1 MRRALFL
8 MYLFVPFALLA
19 QEDEDWE
26 WHPEDYPPMYYKE
39 TPFGYEKLDSLPTI
53 VLRDTVYVADIDA
66 FLRGYVGDSVNL
78 NTLLEDVSAL
88 QTLVDSLGKLS
99 AERLYFNFFMPSD
112 SLDIMSG
119 SFVVRELSIDDELAP
134 RTSATREPLSRT
146 ARREILLR
154 IDGTERTSRFIG
166 DQTAIRRAISRLFA
180 EMQND
185 SKGIRGI
192 GIYLPEYNFTHR
204 REMVQFVKSVRIMM
218 DASRDFKFGTPSVGT
233 PLTVFFRADSSR
245 VQHPDFIYS
254 LCQEASSVVFLDD
267 TAPEKLYTRGKSFE
281 SEDWD
286 HAGVIFKI
294 RGHLPIARFYTGSL
308 DIRAQQVTDFSEEN
322 IREILAADYPE
333 NRWEIFA
340 LIFLLILVLLGVF
353 GILYRGNALVSL
365 FVNHH
370 VESVM
375 LVLMVVV
382 LELGVL
388 LVTVF
393 QNMCGDDK
401 FSLLERHPIVIFL
414 LPLVIVLAAPL
425 VHNILKNRKMP

>member
-192 GIYLPEYNFTHR
+192 GIY
-204 REMVQFVKSVRIMM
+204 
-218 DASRDFKFGTPSVGT
+218 
-233 PLTVFFRADSSR
+233 
-245 VQHPDFIYS
+245 
-254 LCQEASSVVFLDD
+254 
-267 TAPEKLYTRGKSFE
+267 
-281 SEDWD
+281 
-286 HAGVIFKI
+286 
-294 RGHLPIARFYTGSL
+294 
-308 DIRAQQVTDFSEEN
+308 AQ
-322 IREILAADYPE
+322 DY
-333 NRWEIFA
+333 
-340 LIFLLILVLLGVF
+340 
-353 GILYRGNALVSL
+353 
-365 FVNHH
+365 
-370 VESVM
+370 
-375 LVLMVVV
+375 
-382 LELGVL
+382 
-388 LVTVF
+388 
-393 QNMCGDDK
+393 
-401 FSLLERHPIVIFL
+401 
-414 LPLVIVLAAPL
+414 
-425 VHNILKNRKMP
+425 